1 MEAEI
6 DGDDGKRERERRERG
21 QSRREAAQWRW
32 RSSYESTAQQPD
44 VKTKRVPS
52 PFLHVLQGM
61 VTWGSNKS
69 LEEVAIAEFK

>member
-6 DGDDGKRERERRERG
+6 DGDDGKRERG
-21 QSRREAAQWRW
+21 QSRREAAAQW

-52 PFLHVLQGM
+52 PFLHSLQGM
-61 VTWGSNKS
+61 VTWGSNK
-69 LEEVAIAEFK
+69 